1 MRATLANAHEP
12 SSSVHAPLGA
22 LLPKARVASSQAAE
36 SKLTRPEP
44 LLRELD
50 LHGLLR
56 LLEFGLLN
64 GQELV
69 ALTLLQL
76 FEYLYT
82 LLCSQ
87 RLDVLVADLGHWVW

>member
-1 MRATLANAHEP
+1 MRATLADAHE
-12 SSSVHAPLGA
+12 SSSAVHAPLGA
-22 LLPKARVASSQAAE
+22 LLAKARVASSQAAE

-50 LHGLLR
+50 LHSLLR

-76 FEYLYT
+76 LEDLNA
-82 LLCSQ
+82 LLRSQ
-87 RLDVLVADLGHWVW
+87 